1 VRQRILGST
10 GHSVGELGLG
20 CMGMSWGYAA
30 SGRDDD
36 ESIAVIRA
44 ALDAGTTLIDTA
56 LVYGD
61 GRNEELVRRALDGRA
76 GEAFVAT
83 KGGLV
88 VDDLETVAMHGDA
101 TPENLRAQIDL
112 SLQRLGVEQIDLYY
126 LHRVDPAVP
135 LADSWGALADAVA
148 AGKIASLGLSEV
160 TTEQADAA
168 HSIHPVA
175 AIQSEFSL
183 WTRDPL
189 GQTGTSGDI
198 VGWTAA
204 NGAAFVPFS
213 PLGRGFLTGTITSTA
228 QFEANDFRSKNP
240 RFSAEAVDANQF
252 IAEAVREIADASG
265 ATSAQVAIAWVLAQ
279 GEHIVPIPGT
289 RSLRHLADNLGA
301 ADVVLSAEDIAT
313 LDTLP
318 AATGPR
324 Y

>member
-1 VRQRILGST
+1 MKQRILGST
-10 GHSVGELGLG
+10 GRSVGELGLG

-36 ESIAVIRA
+36 ESVAVIRA
-44 ALDAGTTLIDTA
+44 SLDAGTTLIDTA

-61 GRNEELVRRALDGRA
+61 GRNEELVRRALAGQS

-101 TPENLRAQIDL
+101 SPENLRAQIDL

-126 LHRVDPAVP
+126 LHRVDATVP

-148 AGKIASLGLSEV
+148 TGKIASLGLSEV
-160 TTEQADAA
+160 TTDQADAA

-204 NGAAFVPFS
+204 NDAAFVPFS
-213 PLGRGFLTGTITSTA
+213 PLGRGFLTGTITSTT
-228 QFEANDFRSKNP
+228 QLEANDFRAKNP

-252 IAEAVREIADASG
+252 IASAVRGIADAMG

-301 ADVVLSAEDIAT
+301 ADLVLSAEDLAT
-313 LDTLP
+313 LDALP
-318 AATGPR
+318 AATGTR